1 MNVIKEKNVNV
12 FFDGEVKNPVAA
24 RINSLARGRKLTEAA
39 QDWEV
44 NYNTLRN
51 YFVRENA
58 RPKRD
63 TLEKISIAEGVSI
76 EWLLTGQEIGERF
89 FTKNEPKMSNEVIP
103 GVSTPLVQLLLTLS
117 DAEQTRL
124 YKVLARKGVETILY
138 LLDEDN
144 IALLKL
150 DKVVKEKI
158 LGKQPLTEAVAN
170 HNYEKAKECDADKQD
185 RSSQESLTSNKKQAV

>member
-12 FFDGEVKNPVAA
+12 FFDGEVKNPVAV

-39 QDWEV
+39 QDWGV

-63 TLEKISIAEGVSI
+63 TLEKISIAEGVSV
-76 EWLLTGQEIGERF
+76 EWLLTGRDSSEQ
-89 FTKNEPKMSNEVIP
+89 KNAQNESEMSNYVESKV
-103 GVSTPLVQLLLTLS
+103 VSTPLVQLLLTLS
-117 DAEQTRL
+117 DSEQTRL
-124 YKVLARKGVETILY
+124 YKMLARKGVETILC

-144 IALLKL
+144 IKLLQL
-150 DKVVKEKI
+150 PESVKAGVLRLAKGPDTAIREI
-158 LGKQPLTEAVAN
+158 LSTVEQDDPPKSL
-170 HNYEKAKECDADKQD
+170 ADK
-185 RSSQESLTSNKKQAV
+185 KAV